1 MKTYNHKNFSY
12 VNITEIPFSEIKK
25 IDIAKCKEPT
35 QTLQQYYANAN
46 PKPDAIMNGGMFVMA
61 TGNTIYSLR
70 DENKTLITDYK
81 NKKGFGILGSR
92 ELAVGEIDDGQA
104 YRDFISAYPTL
115 IDDGCICNTSNAA
128 SIDYKARRSI
138 VAWDDKNF
146 YLITIDFPEMEFADI
161 QKILLDMGVIYA
173 ANLDGGGSTC
183 KLINGDKVTAQSY
196 NRPVDNV
203 ICVYLYKE
211 DETIK
216 DQQKKV
222 IYRVQVGAYSVK
234 SNADNMLAKVK
245 KLNDDKGYGYENAY
259 VRLIDGL
266 YKVQVGAY
274 SVYAN
279 AQRVVEDLKKKG
291 MNAFIAQYEI

>member
-46 PKPDAIMNGGMFVMA
+46 PKPDVIMNGGMFVMA
-61 TGNTIYSLR
+61 NGNTIYSLR

-81 NKKGFGILGSR
+81 NKEGFGILGSR

-115 IDDGCICNTSNAA
+115 IDDGYTCNTSNAA

-146 YLITIDFPEMEFADI
+146 YLITIDSPGMKFADI
-161 QKILLDMGVIYA
+161 QYILLDMGVIYA

-183 KLINGDKVTAQSY
+183 KLINGNKVTAQSY

-211 DETIK
+211 DEAIK
-216 DQQKKV
+216 NQQKKV

-259 VRLIDGL
+259 VRLINGL

-274 SVYAN
+274 RVYTN

>member
-1 MKTYNHKNFSY
+1 MRTYTYPGYKYF
-12 VNITEIPFSEIKK
+12 NITEIPFTEIKK

-35 QTLQQYYANAN
+35 QTLQAYYNDAQT
-46 PKPDAIMNGGMFVMA
+46 KPDVIMNGGMFVMA
-61 TGNTIYSLR
+61 TGNTIYTLR

-115 IDDGCICNTSNAA
+115 IDDGCTCNTSNAA

-146 YLITIDFPEMEFADI
+146 YLITIDSPGMKFADI
-161 QKILLDMGVIYA
+161 QKILLKLGVTYA

-183 KLINGDKVTAQSY
+183 KLVNGNKVTAQSY

-203 ICVYLYKE
+203 ICVYLYNE
-211 DETIK
+211 DETIEN
-216 DQQKKV
+216 QQKNV

-234 SNADNMLAKVK
+234 ANADNMLAKVK

-279 AQRVVEDLKKKG
+279 AQRVVEDLKSKG
-291 MNAFIAQYEI
+291 MNAFIATYEI